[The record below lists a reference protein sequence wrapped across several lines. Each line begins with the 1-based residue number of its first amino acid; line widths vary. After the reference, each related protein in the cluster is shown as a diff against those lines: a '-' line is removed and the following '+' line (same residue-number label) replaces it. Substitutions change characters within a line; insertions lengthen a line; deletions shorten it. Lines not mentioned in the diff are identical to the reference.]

1 MSMQRN
7 GGDAGIDPG
16 MVRIRQR
23 LRALRSRYP
32 GTSLTTDLTH
42 IQDEQVVVRAALAMP
57 DGSAVTAYAAEPI
70 DETGMLDGAIE
81 LAEQRATTRVLDLLG
96 VGDFGA
102 ETRRPAARERRPEA
116 ETGSRID
123 PASLADTSPTDDAD
137 AELDDATVAES
148 ATEDVETREA
158 VPPAQ
163 DQEPVDTDDEPD
175 LADYTWTHLWSW
187 ARMHGLTN
195 RIQVEERIGRPI
207 EGLGPREIRQLL
219 QEAGVPL

>member
-1 MSMQRN
+1 MGTQRN

-70 DETGMLDGAIE
+70 DDTGMLDGAIE

-102 ETRRPAARERRPEA
+102 ETRRPAPRDRQPDSEPGPLGGTTTVVDVPPQDEVEIEPGDAL
-116 ETGSRID
+116 ETES
-123 PASLADTSPTDDAD
+123 ATDDA
-137 AELDDATVAES
+137 
-148 ATEDVETREA
+148 ETREA
-158 VPPAQ
+158 APAR
-163 DQEPVDTDDEPD
+163 DQEPVATDDEPD

-187 ARMHGLTN
+187 ARTHGLTN
-195 RIQVEERIGRPI
+195 RSQVEERIGRPI

-219 QEAGVPL
+219 QESGVPL

>member
-1 MSMQRN
+1 
-7 GGDAGIDPG
+7 

-32 GTSLTTDLTH
+32 GTALTTDLTH

-102 ETRRPAARERRPEA
+102 ETRRPAARERQPDAGSGPPGETATEEEA
-116 ETGSRID
+116 PIPDEVE
-123 PASLADTSPTDDAD
+123 P
-137 AELDDATVAES
+137 DDATWAGS
-148 ATEDVETREA
+148 PAVETEAREVA
-158 VPPAQ
+158 AGG
-163 DQEPVDTDDEPD
+163 DQEEGSTDDEPD

-187 ARMHGLTN
+187 ARQHGLTN
-195 RIQVEERIGRPI
+195 RSQVEERIGRPI

-219 QEAGVPL
+219 QEAGVPR

>member
-42 IQDEQVVVRAALAMP
+42 IQDEQVVVRAALVMP

-81 LAEQRATTRVLDLLG
+81 LAEQRATTRVFDLLG

-102 ETRRPAARERRPEA
+102 ETRRPAARERQPDA
-116 ETGSRID
+116 GSGPLID
-123 PASLADTSPTDDAD
+123 PAIETDAPPLDEAGD
-137 AELDDATVAES
+137 ELDDATVAES
-148 ATEDVETREA
+148 ATVDVETHESA
-158 VPPAQ
+158 PAR
-163 DQEPVDTDDEPD
+163 DQEPVETDDEPD

-187 ARMHGLTN
+187 ARTHGLTN
-195 RIQVEERIGRPI
+195 RSQVEERIGRPI